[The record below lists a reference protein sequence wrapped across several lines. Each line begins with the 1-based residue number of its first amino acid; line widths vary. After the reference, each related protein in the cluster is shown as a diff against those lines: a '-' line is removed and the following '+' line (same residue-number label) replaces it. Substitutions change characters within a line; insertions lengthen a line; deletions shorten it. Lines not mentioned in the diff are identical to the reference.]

1 MRWHFL
7 TRVYHDPFVLEALR
21 PYIQAN
27 NLLLTL
33 NGRLCLSYFTFCN
46 FCHLSICVIYKWNTA
61 RGQLEVGKFW
71 KFSLLEMRKE
81 KLPIKTYAGDYLYV
95 TRF

>member
-1 MRWHFL
+1 MRWHFP

-33 NGRLCLSYFTFCN
+33 NGRLCLRYFTFCN
-46 FCHLSICVIYKWNTA
+46 FYHLSICVICKWNTA
-61 RGQLEVGKFW
+61 HGQLEVGKFW
-71 KFSLLEMRKE
+71 
-81 KLPIKTYAGDYLYV
+81 YV
-95 TRF
+95 FTARNKKRETPN